1 MSSANVPH
9 VHSYFIYPFYYLSF
23 LEMTV
28 SNQWAMLSVVMSY
41 LLVAQG
47 HQVLTRKCT
56 SIILCLHSKSAQK
69 DIRMLIYH

>member
-1 MSSANVPH
+1 
-9 VHSYFIYPFYYLSF
+9 
-23 LEMTV
+23 
-28 SNQWAMLSVVMSY
+28 MLSVVMSY

-69 DIRMLIYH
+69 DIRMLILPLKGVEIAFGHPP